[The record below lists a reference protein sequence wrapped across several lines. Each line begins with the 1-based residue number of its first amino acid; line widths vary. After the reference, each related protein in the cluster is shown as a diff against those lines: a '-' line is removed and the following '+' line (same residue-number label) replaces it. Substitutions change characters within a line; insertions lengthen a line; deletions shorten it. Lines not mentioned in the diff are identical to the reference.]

1 MKIGI
6 VSHIVNDTIVD
17 TDGIEIKSLGGPA
30 CYCSIIAKTFK
41 IDVKLF
47 TKVGNDILENLEIL
61 KENNIFIQNDQID
74 EKNPTTKFRLSL
86 NKDGGRSLQ
95 LLDKCS
101 SIDISYSDINNL
113 DGLLLSPVL
122 DEIPVDIFQGFTRL
136 KKDKFIMLD
145 PQGFL
150 RTWDKRS
157 LQVTYKNQVDINFK
171 GISGIKTDEEE
182 LSVLT
187 NGITSLEGM
196 KFLQNKYSL
205 EFVIST
211 GNRQAYFLNKN
222 ILYSLTFNKF
232 QNLDSTGL
240 GDILSSGFSCSYLKE
255 KDPLWAFCFGAG
267 AVVASLFSKLKG
279 LEKVPRKM
287 NLIERNAS
295 YFYNTVKFKVV
306 D

>member
-1 MKIGI
+1 M
-6 VSHIVNDTIVD
+6 
-17 TDGIEIKSLGGPA
+17 
-30 CYCSIIAKTFK
+30 
-41 IDVKLF
+41 KLF
-47 TKVGNDILENLEIL
+47 TKVGNDISENLEIL

-86 NKDGGRSLQ
+86 NKDEGRSCK

-232 QNLDSTGL
+232 QNLDSHRIGRYIIIRVL
-240 GDILSSGFSCSYLKE
+240 LFILERKRSIMGFLLWSWSCCCIPFFKIKRVRKSSKKNEL
-255 KDPLWAFCFGAG
+255 D
-267 AVVASLFSKLKG
+267 
-279 LEKVPRKM
+279 
-287 NLIERNAS
+287 
-295 YFYNTVKFKVV
+295 
-306 D
+306 

>member
-1 MKIGI
+1 MKLGI

-17 TDGIEIKSLGGPA
+17 SEGIEVKSLGGPA

-41 IDVKLF
+41 LNVKLF
-47 TKVGNDILENLEIL
+47 TKVGNDISDKLDLL
-61 KENNIFIQNDQID
+61 KENKIFINSDQID
-74 EKNPTTKFRLSL
+74 KNNPTTKFRLSL
-86 NKDGGRSLQ
+86 NKDGGRSLY
-95 LLDKCS
+95 LLDRCS
-101 SIDISYSDINNL
+101 SIDISYSDINNM

-122 DEIPVDIFQGFTRL
+122 DEIPVEIFQNFTRL

-150 RTWDKRS
+150 RTWDKNS
-157 LQVTYKNQVDINFK
+157 LVVSYKDQVDINFK
-171 GISGIKTDEEE
+171 GISGIKTDKDE

-187 NGITSLEGM
+187 NGIPDLDGM
-196 KFLQNKYSL
+196 KFLQKKYSID
-205 EFVIST
+205 FVIST
-211 GNRQAYFLNKN
+211 GNRHAYFLNKN

-232 QNLDSTGL
+232 ENLDSTGL

-267 AVVASLFSKLKG
+267 FVVAALFSKLKG

-295 YFYNTVKFKVV
+295 YFYNTVKFKIV